1 MPNVNRMHRVKKKTK
16 KKSNKKS
23 KKKTRKKSM
32 KKRGGE
38 VLATGINKP
47 CMFGIDSDICSTDS
61 TLKSISK
68 KLEIGGNNDKKE
80 IIDIAKKKTNCVDE
94 SCIYSK
100 MDNLDDLKNSKN
112 RLKEPGPAKSLEWL
126 DNTNIDNVLDKW
138 AYQYKDFL
146 HIPFHMIDFDKKNT
160 YLITM
165 NINNIIKDGYKTA
178 GVILN
183 TDVST
188 GSGIHWF
195 CLFFDFRK
203 TPISIEY
210 FNSSGEPPLPSVR
223 NLLDR
228 IKTPNSVVFENTM
241 QHQRDTGSECGLYSL
256 YYIINRLKGIP
267 FTDFNK
273 RIPDKEM
280 IKFRKDIFV

>member
-1 MPNVNRMHRVKKKTK
+1 MPNVNRMTKVKKKTK

-32 KKRGGE
+32 KKKGGE
-38 VLATGINKP
+38 VMATGINKP
-47 CMFGIDSDICSTDS
+47 CMFGIDSAICSTDI

-68 KLEIGGNNDKKE
+68 KLEIGGNSDKKE
-80 IIDIAKKKTNCVDE
+80 IIELAKKKTNCKDE

-100 MDNLDDLKNSKN
+100 LDNLDDLKNSKN
-112 RLKEPGPAKSLEWL
+112 RLKEPGPANSLEWL

-138 AYQYKDFL
+138 VYQYKDFL

-160 YLITM
+160 YLSTM
-165 NINNIIKDGYKTA
+165 SINNIIKDGYKTA

-195 CLFFDFRK
+195 CLFFDFR
-203 TPISIEY
+203 TNPISIEY
-210 FNSSGEPPLPSVR
+210 FNSSGEQPLPSVR

-228 IKTPNSVVFENTM
+228 LKTTTSVLFENTTS
-241 QHQRDTGSECGLYSL
+241 HQQDTSSECGLYSL
-256 YYIINRLKGIP
+256 YYIINRLKGVSYN
-267 FTDFNK
+267 DFNK